1 MSIDEVERAAG
12 AQVTELSTADLHPS
26 LTDPALNSMNF
37 LNEIAG
43 HYPAAI
49 SLAAGRPYE
58 DFYEVEAL
66 PRYLDRFHRH
76 LLEDLGY
83 DEAAARRTLFQYGR
97 TKGIIHDLVATNLE
111 LDEAIRVD
119 PESIVVTVGCQE
131 AMVLTLR
138 ALRAGPNDVLLA
150 VSPTYVGL
158 TGAARLVDMPVLPV
172 SGGEAGIDLDDLLSA
187 IRRARAAGLRP
198 RACYVMPDFANPSG
212 LSMDLAT
219 RRRLLALAEE
229 EDILLLEDNPYGLFY
244 DVLSPG
250 EHRVPTLKAIDE
262 RRRVVYLGSFAKTVL
277 PGARVGYVV
286 ADQRVRGA
294 DGTVGLLADELSKI
308 KSMLTVNTPALA
320 QAIVGGKLL
329 EHGCSLVAATVPE
342 RDVYAQNRS
351 RVIDGLAARF
361 AGLPVSWNVPAG
373 GFFVVVNVPFPVDDA
388 LLERSAR
395 DYGVLWTPMHHFYAA
410 AGDVRS
416 LRLSCST
423 VTAAD
428 IDLGLDRL
436 AALVTDELAKIA
448 APAPAASVEVPS
460 AEAVPMAAA
469 PVEVVPVNVA
479 PAEVPVEVVPVD
491 VAPVEL
497 PAVELPADL
506 TPPEATPP
514 ALAAG

>member
-1 MSIDEVERAAG
+1 MSVADVDPADVNPAVAAEVTTIPMRID
-12 AQVTELSTADLHPS
+12 LSTADLHPS
-26 LTDPALNSMNF
+26 LEEPALNSMNF
-37 LNEIAG
+37 LNEVAG
-43 HYPAAI
+43 RFPDAI

-58 DFYEVEAL
+58 DFYEVAAL
-66 PRYLDRFHRH
+66 PRYLDTFHRH
-76 LLEDLGY
+76 LIDVRGW
-83 DEAAARRTLFQYGR
+83 DEARARRTLFQYGR

-111 LDEAIRVD
+111 LDEGIRVD

-138 ALRAGPNDVLLA
+138 ALRSGPQDALLA

-172 SGGEAGIDLDDLLSA
+172 ASGEAGVDLDDLLTTIHA
-187 IRRARAAGLRP
+187 AREAGIRP

-212 LSMDLAT
+212 VSMDLAT

-244 DVLSPG
+244 DVLTPG
-250 EHRVPTLKAIDE
+250 EHRVPTLKAIDD

-294 DGTVGLLADELSKI
+294 DGTIGLLADELSKI

-329 EHGCSLVAATVPE
+329 ENGCSLVAATVRE
-342 RDVYAQNRS
+342 REVYAENRA
-351 RVIDGLAARF
+351 RMIAGLAQRF
-361 AGLPVSWNVPAG
+361 AGKGVSWTVPEG

-395 DYGVLWTPMHHFYAA
+395 DFGVLWTPMHYFYDAP
-410 AGDVRS
+410 GEVRS

-428 IDLGLDRL
+428 IELGLDRL
-436 AALVTDELAKIA
+436 AALLTEELARTA
-448 APAPAASVEVPS
+448 
-460 AEAVPMAAA
+460 
-469 PVEVVPVNVA
+469 
-479 PAEVPVEVVPVD
+479 
-491 VAPVEL
+491 
-497 PAVELPADL
+497 
-506 TPPEATPP
+506 
-514 ALAAG
+514 

>member
-1 MSIDEVERAAG
+1 MSVAGVDPADANPASVTATRDVTTIEPRAD
-12 AQVTELSTADLHPS
+12 LSTADLHPS
-26 LTDPALNSMNF
+26 LEDPALNSMNF
-37 LNEIAG
+37 LNEIAN
-43 HYPAAI
+43 HYPDAI

-58 DFYEVEAL
+58 DFYDVEAL
-66 PRYLDRFHRH
+66 PRYLDTFHRY
-76 LLEDLGY
+76 LIEARGY
-83 DEAAARRTLFQYGR
+83 DEAQACRTLFQYGR

-111 LDEAIRVD
+111 LDEGIRAD

-138 ALRAGPNDVLLA
+138 ALRAGPQDVLLA

-158 TGAARLVDMPVLPV
+158 TGAARLVDLPVFPV
-172 SGGEAGIDLDDLLSA
+172 SGGTAGIDLDDL
-187 IRRARAAGLRP
+187 RRTIHDAREAGLRP

-219 RRRLLALAEE
+219 RRALLALAVE
-229 EDILLLEDNPYGLFY
+229 EDMLLLEDNPYGLFY

-262 RRRVVYLGSFAKTVL
+262 ARQVVYLGSFAKTVL

-294 DGTVGLLADELSKI
+294 DGSVGLLADELSKI

-329 EHGCSLVAATVPE
+329 EHDCSLVAATVRE
-342 RDVYAQNRS
+342 REVYARNRA
-351 RVIDGLAARF
+351 RMIEGLAKRF

-373 GFFVVVNVPFPVDDA
+373 GFFIVVDVPFPVDDA

-395 DYGVLWTPMHHFYAA
+395 DFGVLWTPMHHFYDSP
-410 AGDVRS
+410 GEVRS

-428 IDLGLDRL
+428 IELGLDRL
-436 AALVTDELAKIA
+436 AALLSEEL
-448 APAPAASVEVPS
+448 
-460 AEAVPMAAA
+460 
-469 PVEVVPVNVA
+469 
-479 PAEVPVEVVPVD
+479 
-491 VAPVEL
+491 
-497 PAVELPADL
+497 
-506 TPPEATPP
+506 
-514 ALAAG
+514 GG

>member
-1 MSIDEVERAAG
+1 MSSDVNTAGVDPAEIDPAEVPG
-12 AQVTELSTADLHPS
+12 TTVKTVELRIDLGTADLHPS
-26 LTDPALNSMNF
+26 LEDPALNSMNF
-37 LNEIAG
+37 LNEVAN
-43 HYPAAI
+43 HYPGAI

-58 DFYEVEAL
+58 DFYDVEAL
-66 PRYLDRFHRH
+66 PRYLDTFHRH
-76 LLEDLGY
+76 LLDVRGY
-83 DEAAARRTLFQYGR
+83 DEAQARRTLFQYGR

-111 LDEAIRVD
+111 LDEGIRVD

-138 ALRAGPNDVLLA
+138 ALRAGPRDVLLA

-172 SGGEAGIDLDDLLSA
+172 SGGADGIDLDDLRTTLH
-187 IRRARAAGLRP
+187 RAREAGLRP

-212 LSMDLAT
+212 MSMDLAT
-219 RRRLLALAEE
+219 RRGLLALAVE

-250 EHRVPTLKAIDE
+250 EHRVPTLKAIDDS
-262 RRRVVYLGSFAKTVL
+262 RRVVYLGSFAKTVL

-294 DGTVGLLADELSKI
+294 DGSVSLLADELSKI

-329 EHGCSLVAATVPE
+329 ENGCSLVAATVRE
-342 RDVYAQNRS
+342 REVYALNRS
-351 RVIDGLAARF
+351 RMIEGLAARF
-361 AGLPVSWNVPAG
+361 ADLPVSWNVPEG
-373 GFFVVVNVPFPVDDA
+373 GFFVVVNLPFPVDDA

-395 DYGVLWTPMHHFYAA
+395 DFGVLWTPMHHFYDSP
-410 AGDVRS
+410 GEVRS

-428 IDLGLDRL
+428 IELGLDRL
-436 AALVTDELAKIA
+436 AALLSGELAR
-448 APAPAASVEVPS
+448 
-460 AEAVPMAAA
+460 
-469 PVEVVPVNVA
+469 VA
-479 PAEVPVEVVPVD
+479 
-491 VAPVEL
+491 
-497 PAVELPADL
+497 
-506 TPPEATPP
+506 
-514 ALAAG
+514 